1 MQIHTGKISA
11 NANINM
17 QNLLQFSKES
27 NVKLEKPTFFD
38 TPAAEVFFSR
48 EGMSALRE
56 QQNQSEYTG
65 YIESREVAMA
75 KETRYWIDNEI
86 ELEHYFA
93 MREMSG
99 QTLKDKNYDVKDL
112 MKLYS
117 QLDFT
122 APYEENS
129 RVGYQYSMRLLD
141 ADENKLQSVTPYK
154 DGVTIDGIFYQ
165 YDNTNNGDGVAAS
178 LRLIEYLEYIMNSE

>member
-1 MQIHTGKISA
+1 
-11 NANINM
+11 
-17 QNLLQFSKES
+17 
-27 NVKLEKPTFFD
+27 
-38 TPAAEVFFSR
+38 
-48 EGMSALRE
+48 
-56 QQNQSEYTG
+56 
-65 YIESREVAMA
+65 
-75 KETRYWIDNEI
+75 
-86 ELEHYFA
+86 
-93 MREMSG
+93 
-99 QTLKDKNYDVKDL
+99 

-165 YDNTNNGDGVAAS
+165 YNNTNNGDGVAAS
-178 LRLIEYLEYIMNSE
+178 LRLIEHLEYIMNSE